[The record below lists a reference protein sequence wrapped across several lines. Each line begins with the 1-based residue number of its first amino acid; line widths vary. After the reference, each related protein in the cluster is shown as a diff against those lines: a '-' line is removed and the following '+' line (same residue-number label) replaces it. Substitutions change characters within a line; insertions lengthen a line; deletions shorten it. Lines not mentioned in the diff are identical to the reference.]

1 MSNFTTSH
9 LLTVL
14 LSPPSASSRFP
25 NLSPLPDPP
34 EPELE
39 LIIANCRLRL
49 ADDDIIDEDGASVNE
64 VDNGSSGIVE
74 AVESWNLNFYLN
86 VVIND
91 TKISDEHRLQII
103 RKRVIE

>member
-1 MSNFTTSH
+1 MYKSTSPH

-14 LSPPSASSRFP
+14 LSTTPSASSRFP
-25 NLSPLPDPP
+25 NLSPLTDPP

-74 AVESWNLNFYLN
+74 AVESCNLNFYLN

-91 TKISDEHRLQII
+91 ANQNI
-103 RKRVIE
+103 R